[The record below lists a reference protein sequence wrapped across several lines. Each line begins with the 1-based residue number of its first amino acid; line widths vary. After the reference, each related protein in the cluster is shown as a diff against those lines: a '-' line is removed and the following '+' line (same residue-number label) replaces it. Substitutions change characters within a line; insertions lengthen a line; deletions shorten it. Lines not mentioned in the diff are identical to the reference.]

1 MCQGVSK
8 CMQLYVI
15 ETACAQLP
23 VLKASRNSNKLRKKI
38 RIHQKGDLCN
48 SLRIKLLR
56 LEGETYNSH
65 NKANFDGKV

>member
-1 MCQGVSK
+1 
-8 CMQLYVI
+8 MQLHVI

-23 VLKASRNSNKLRKKI
+23 CIKSLKNSLKKLEKKI

-56 LEGETYNSH
+56 LEGET
-65 NKANFDGKV
+65 

>member
-1 MCQGVSK
+1 
-8 CMQLYVI
+8 MQLYVI

-23 VLKASRNSNKLRKKI
+23 VIKASRNSNKLEKN

-56 LEGETYNSH
+56 LEGKTQSELQRQSLDTWASYTS
-65 NKANFDGKV
+65 